1 MEHERKEATMRLFIF
16 GILLGIC
23 FDTTVTAI
31 AKDYLNRSPQQ
42 QQYDYFRQRQQQLDV
57 EHMRKQL
64 DQQEFDRKHN
74 TKKPC

>member
-1 MEHERKEATMRLFIF
+1 MRGFVL

-42 QQYDYFRQRQQQLDV
+42 QKFDYFRERQQQLDI
-57 EHMRKQL
+57 EHMRKQM
-64 DQQEFDRKHN
+64 DEQAFERKYN
-74 TKKPC
+74 RWPC

>member
-1 MEHERKEATMRLFIF
+1 MDHERKEDTMRLFIF

-31 AKDYLNRSPQQ
+31 AKDSLNRSPQQ
-42 QQYDYFRQRQQQLDV
+42 QKYDYYRQRQQQLDV

-64 DQQEFDRKHN
+64 DQQEFDRKYNHR
-74 TKKPC
+74 PC

>member
-1 MEHERKEATMRLFIF
+1 MKHERKETTMRPFIF

-31 AKDYLNRSPQQ
+31 AKDSLNRSPQQ
-42 QQYDYFRQRQQQLDV
+42 QKYDYYRQRQQQLDV

-64 DQQEFDRKHN
+64 DQQEFDRKYSH
-74 TKKPC
+74 KPC

>member
-1 MEHERKEATMRLFIF
+1 MRLFIL

-64 DQQEFDRKHN
+64 DQQEFDRKYN
-74 TKKPC
+74 TRKPC

>member
-1 MEHERKEATMRLFIF
+1 MRGFLI

-23 FDTTVTAI
+23 LDTSVTAI
-31 AKDYLNRSPQQ
+31 AKDSLNRSPQQ

-74 TKKPC
+74 HKPC

>member
-1 MEHERKEATMRLFIF
+1 MRLFIL

-42 QQYDYFRQRQQQLDV
+42 QKFDYFRERQQQLDI

-64 DQQEFDRKHN
+64 GQQEFDRKYS

>member
-1 MEHERKEATMRLFIF
+1 MRLFIL

-42 QQYDYFRQRQQQLDV
+42 QQYDYFRQQQQLDV

-64 DQQEFDRKHN
+64 GQQEFDRKYS

>member
-1 MEHERKEATMRLFIF
+1 MKTFIA

-23 FDTTVTAI
+23 FDGTVTVL

-57 EHMRKQL
+57 EHMRKQMDEQAL
-64 DQQEFDRKHN
+64 NRKYN
-74 TKKPC
+74 QRPC